1 MIRAGGVLQVL
12 QVLQDTDECCR
23 CCRIQMK
30 KAGVAGVAGTRDI
43 SLIRDTDA
51 GAAGVEGMREMTDEL
66 GGGRGDG
73 GVVAARMNNQGRL
86 QGSVLTCS

>member
-12 QVLQDTDECCR
+12 QVLQDTDE
-23 CCRIQMK
+23 K
-30 KAGVAGVAGTRDI
+30 KAGVAGVAGMRDI
-43 SLIRDTDA
+43 SLIRDIDA

-86 QGSVLTCS
+86 QGSVC